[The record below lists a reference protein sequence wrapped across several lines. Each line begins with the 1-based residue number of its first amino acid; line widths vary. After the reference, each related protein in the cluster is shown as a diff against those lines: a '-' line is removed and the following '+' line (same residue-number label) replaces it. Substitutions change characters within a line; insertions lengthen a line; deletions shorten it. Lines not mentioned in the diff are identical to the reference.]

1 MKRDASLALTR
12 AEQPLQ
18 AVSDPRPKRPSRLGL
33 PDLHGRHGLVA
44 AILIDNVGTGLFL
57 PFAVIYAT
65 LVAHISLSVT
75 GLLLSLAT
83 VVALPVAPIVG
94 IFADRFGAQRFV
106 VAGNVL
112 QGVGFAG
119 YPLITHPWHLFLC
132 ALSVAIGNQ
141 MYWATNGAFLAQV
154 AQAAERDRWF
164 ALQGACRSAGL
175 GGGAALAGGAVA
187 VLGVSGYSWLAVL
200 NAVSFVAAAGLIA
213 RVRII
218 GLARFGGDDAGDAVE
233 ARKRDAE
240 AVQAGP
246 ARRQVQLQ
254 RANANGVLA
263 SESAAAEADAEGRG
277 YWQVLRDGP
286 FLGFTA
292 TNVAFSLI
300 VLSTS
305 LTLPVY
311 VVGVLHQPT
320 WVVGA
325 LFGMNTSLVALAQTV
340 VVGWI
345 ERYRRTRALA
355 FAAGLF
361 GCYFL
366 MLAGLAGLSP
376 GVAAPVSRHWIFAG
390 LVVAMGVYTLAV
402 LVMAPL
408 KNALVADAAPDALRG
423 RYVAFY
429 HLSWSVASATAP
441 ALLTGLLA
449 AGPLWL
455 WLTLVAVSCAAVLAL
470 WLLDTRLPERAT
482 QARRAAR

>member
-12 AEQPLQ
+12 ADQPLH

-33 PDLHGRHGLVA
+33 PDLHGRQGLVA
-44 AILIDNVGTGLFL
+44 AILIDSVGTGLFL

-65 LVAHISLSVT
+65 IVAHISLSVT

-83 VVALPVAPIVG
+83 VAALPVAPVVG
-94 IFADRFGAQRFV
+94 ILADRFGAQRFV

-119 YPLITHPWHLFLC
+119 YPLITQPWHLFLC

-154 AQAAERDRWF
+154 AQSAERDRWF

-175 GGGAALAGGAVA
+175 GVGAALAGGAVA
-187 VLGVSGYSWLAVL
+187 ALGVSGYSWLAVL

-213 RVRII
+213 RVQII
-218 GLARFGGDDAGDAVE
+218 SRARLGGDDAGDAVE
-233 ARKRDAE
+233 ARERDAE
-240 AVQAGP
+240 ATQTGP
-246 ARRQVQLQ
+246 ARRQGQLQ
-254 RANANGVLA
+254 RANADGAAA
-263 SESAAAEADAEGRG
+263 SESAKVAAEGRGG

-311 VVGVLHQPT
+311 VVGVLQQPA

-366 MLAGLAGLSP
+366 VLAGLAGLAA
-376 GVAAPVSRHWIFAG
+376 GVAAPVSHHWMFVG

-429 HLSWSVASATAP
+429 HLSWSVASAAAP

-449 AGPLWL
+449 AGPVWL
-455 WLTLVAVSCAAVLAL
+455 WLTLAIVAGVAVVAL

-482 QARRAAR
+482 HARRAAR

>member
-1 MKRDASLALTR
+1 MSHDETHSPAVTR
-12 AEQPLQ
+12 ACESLP
-18 AVSDPRPKRPSRLGL
+18 VTSDARPKRPNRLGL
-33 PDLHGRHGLVA
+33 PDLHGQHGLVA
-44 AILIDNVGTGLFL
+44 AILIDSTGTGLFL

-75 GLLLSLAT
+75 GLSLSLAT
-83 VVALPVAPIVG
+83 VAALPVAPIVG
-94 IFADRFGAQRFV
+94 ILADRFGAQRFV

-119 YPLITHPWHLFLC
+119 YPLMTHSWHLFLC
-132 ALSVAIGNQ
+132 ALSVAAGNQ
-141 MYWATNGAFLAQV
+141 MFWATNGAFLAQV
-154 AQAAERDRWF
+154 AQATERDRWF

-200 NAVSFVAAAGLIA
+200 NALSFVAAAGLIA
-213 RVRII
+213 RVRVAS
-218 GLARFGGDDAGDAVE
+218 LAQLGGDNEADAVA
-233 ARKRDAE
+233 ARKRDAK
-240 AVQAGP
+240 AMRRVA
-246 ARRQVQLQ
+246 ARRQVLV
-254 RANANGVLA
+254 NAQQIGP
-263 SESAAAEADAEGRG
+263 SDDAGARG
-277 YWQVLRDGP
+277 YWPVLRDGP

-311 VVGVLHQPT
+311 VVEVLHEPP
-320 WVVGA
+320 WMVGA
-325 LFGMNTSLVALAQTV
+325 LFGMNTALMALAQMV

-361 GCYFL
+361 GCSFL
-366 MLAGLAGLSP
+366 VLAGLAYLSP
-376 GVAAPVSRHWIFAG
+376 VVPAQVSQHWMFAG
-390 LVVAMGVYTLAV
+390 LVAAMGIYTLAE

-441 ALLTGLLA
+441 ALLTSLLA

-455 WLTLVAVSCAAVLAL
+455 WLTLVAVSCATVLSLRA
-470 WLLDTRLPERAT
+470 LDTRLPERAT
-482 QARRAAR
+482 RARRTAR